1 MRPREIRLALAILAV
16 AAGIV
21 LTVADAPAASSSFAV
36 GPQYDTTHVY
46 VAPEEFDR
54 FVESLIATFGGTKSQ
69 AGVINITPTP
79 SETMWQ
85 AVFTPVGTFS
95 VFGFKTP
102 IPYPFGIERTGYLVS
117 DFDAAIDSA
126 KANQADIVVA
136 PFPDPIGRDAIIA
149 WPGDVYMQLYW
160 HKTTPN
166 YAKLQTVPEN
176 RVYVSPDRA
185 DAFVRD
191 FTAFADAK
199 VVSDDQKAPGIE
211 VGRPNDGFRRVEID
225 SLFGKVAVLVT
236 DGHLPFP
243 CGRETTGYDVD
254 DLSDTLTKAR
264 AVGASVVM
272 EPYHAGSRRV
282 AMVQFPGGYIAEIH
296 SHEDGRP
303 R

>member
-1 MRPREIRLALAILAV
+1 MRPGEIRLALAILAV
-16 AAGIV
+16 AAGIP

-46 VAPEEFDR
+46 VAPEELDR

-136 PFPDPIGRDAIIA
+136 PLKEA
-149 WPGDVYMQLYW
+149 V
-160 HKTTPN
+160 PN
-166 YAKLQTVPEN
+166 
-176 RVYVSPDRA
+176 
-185 DAFVRD
+185 
-191 FTAFADAK
+191 
-199 VVSDDQKAPGIE
+199 
-211 VGRPNDGFRRVEID
+211 
-225 SLFGKVAVLVT
+225 
-236 DGHLPFP
+236 
-243 CGRETTGYDVD
+243 
-254 DLSDTLTKAR
+254 LS
-264 AVGASVVM
+264 
-272 EPYHAGSRRV
+272 RV
-282 AMVQFPGGYIAEIH
+282 AYQEC
-296 SHEDGRP
+296 RP
-303 R
+303 APSSATTIQSKQLHARSSISRTVSRLRTIVPQTEL